1 MTIPMTVRTAAVAG
15 TFYPADARA
24 LRSEIEGYLAKVEAR
39 GPVPKA
45 LIVPHAGYRYSGPVA
60 ASAYGRVRDGR
71 GRIERVVLL
80 GPAHRVCVRGL
91 ATTTAEAFQTPLGP
105 MRVDREQLAALEQL
119 PRVQPF
125 DRAHEDEH
133 SLEVHLP
140 FLQVTLGDVLLVPL
154 AVGDAT
160 VDEVASV
167 LNAAWGGPE
176 TLIVIS
182 SDLSHYLDYDAA
194 RALDA
199 ETTRA
204 VEELAFERIGEEQA
218 CGRVPMRGLLAVAAQ
233 RGMHVTT
240 LDLRNSGDT
249 SGKRDWVV
257 GYGAWSVE

>member
-1 MTIPMTVRTAAVAG
+1 MQNRKTAVAG
-15 TFYPADARA
+15 TFYPADPRA
-24 LRSEIEGYLAKVEAR
+24 LRAEIDEYLRLVEPT
-39 GPVPKA
+39 GPAPKA

-71 GRIERVVLL
+71 GRITRVVLL
-80 GPAHRVCVRGL
+80 GPAHRVCVRGM
-91 ATTTAEAFQTPLGP
+91 ATSTAEFFDSPLGP
-105 MRVDREQLAALEQL
+105 MAIDREAVASIEHL
-119 PRVQPF
+119 PRVQAF

-133 SLEVHLP
+133 SLEVQVP
-140 FLQVTLGDVLLVPL
+140 FIQATLGDVKLVPI

-160 VDEVASV
+160 VQEVASV
-167 LNAAWGGPE
+167 LEALWGGPE

-182 SDLSHYLDYDAA
+182 SDLSHYLDYEAA

-204 VEELAFERIGEEQA
+204 VEELAFEKIGEEQA
-218 CGRVPMRGLLAVAAQ
+218 CGRVPLRGLLAVAGK
-233 RGMHVTT
+233 RGLHATT

-257 GYGAWSVE
+257 GYGAWAVQ